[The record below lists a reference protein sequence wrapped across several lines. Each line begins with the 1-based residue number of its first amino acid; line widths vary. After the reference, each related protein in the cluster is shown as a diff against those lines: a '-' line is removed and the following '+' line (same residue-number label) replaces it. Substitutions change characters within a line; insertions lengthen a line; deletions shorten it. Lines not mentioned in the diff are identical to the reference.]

1 MSMAGSE
8 PGSSSM
14 QTLVRTTSHV
24 FQCFFNQKVKSIP
37 TLSLSLSLSP
47 FDFNDTKLLVD
58 DATFVLETALDKKL
72 VYRDLGW
79 P

>member
-37 TLSLSLSLSP
+37 TLSLFLSP

-58 DATFVLETALDKKL
+58 DATFVWETALDKKL